1 MNLDGK
7 VALVTGAASGIG
19 LATAQAL
26 AARGAAVVIADVD
39 VEQGESAAE
48 AIRAGGGTSSFVH
61 ADVSQPA
68 DVDRMVQV
76 TIDTYGDLDMAHNN
90 AGIGHPPVDLHE
102 MPLEVFD
109 GVLACNLRGAFLCM
123 QAELRHMLRR
133 GGGAIVNTA
142 SGAGLKGVPG
152 IAAYVASKHALIGIT
167 RNAAIEYAG
176 RGIRVNAVAPGA
188 IETPLIAAESDERR
202 AHFARMMPTGRLGT
216 PQEVADTVAFLLS
229 DEASYISGT
238 VVEIDGA
245 YMQASPS

>member
-1 MNLDGK
+1 MNLDGR
-7 VALVTGAASGIG
+7 VALVTGA
-19 LATAQAL
+19 
-26 AARGAAVVIADVD
+26 
-39 VEQGESAAE
+39 
-48 AIRAGGGTSSFVH
+48 
-61 ADVSQPA
+61 
-68 DVDRMVQV
+68 
-76 TIDTYGDLDMAHNN
+76 
-90 AGIGHPPVDLHE
+90 
-102 MPLEVFD
+102 
-109 GVLACNLRGAFLCM
+109 
-123 QAELRHMLRR
+123 
-133 GGGAIVNTA
+133 A